1 MTRMGTERI
10 LAAWKMA
17 ITYVTISLS
26 CLILCNSA
34 GAVSHNVYL
43 AHPNAISN
51 PGEHT
56 YAREIER
63 LREALTDTLPVHE
76 YVVQA
81 SPTAATST
89 TDNHIS
95 RALERI
101 AHVMPESLRITRAT
115 RNHSVITLMNLSDDN
130 RSAQQSIDLI
140 VRDRDLY
147 VMGFINGPS
156 TQRTFYRLRTPPER
170 REPHV
175 PVLPSILGTASD
187 IRWTTHRTTDLD
199 LNYDYPN
206 LEYIA
211 GIGRYTGNL
220 DISLEALRAAVMTLA
235 EYSGSTTGRAQKR
248 LAGAIL
254 RIIVAYFEGA
264 RFRSISQAIEQA
276 GFDHGQEWIVTP
288 REARITNAWRELTQF
303 GSLNALN
310 DTNTQTLALRG
321 QGGMYRFSASLNNLQ
336 HESWHRTTAVV
347 LATQW
352 HLARHNSC
360 PPAVRRHPRDLSPH
374 TDLCEDPDEKST
386 VNNTLIRIGNYYYE
400 KGLGSALYIINQ

>member
-1 MTRMGTERI
+1 MTYMGTERI
-10 LAAWKMA
+10 LAAWRVA

-43 AHPNAISN
+43 VHPNAISN

-56 YAREIER
+56 YANEIER

-81 SPTAATST
+81 SPTVATST
-89 TDNHIS
+89 TNNHIS
-95 RALERI
+95 HALERI
-101 AHVMPESLRITRAT
+101 VHTVPESLRITRAN
-115 RNHSVITLMNLSDDN
+115 RNHSVITLMNLSNDN
-130 RSAQQSIDLI
+130 RSAQQSVDLI

-156 TQRTFYRLRTPPER
+156 TQRTFYRLRTPPGR

-175 PVLPSILGTASD
+175 PALPSTLGNPSD
-187 IRWTTHRTTDLD
+187 IRWATHRTTDLD

-206 LEYIA
+206 LEYTA
-211 GIGRYTGNL
+211 GIGRYSGNL
-220 DISLEALRAAVMTLA
+220 DISLQSLRAAVMTLA
-235 EYSGSTTGRAQKR
+235 DYSGSTAERAQKR

-276 GFDHGQEWIVTP
+276 GFDNGQEWIVTP
-288 REARITNAWRELTQF
+288 REARITNAWRELTEF
-303 GSLNALN
+303 GSINALN
-310 DTNTQTLALRG
+310 DTNTQTLALRA

-336 HESWHRTTAVV
+336 HESWYRTTAVV

-352 HLARHNSC
+352 YRARHNSC
-360 PPAVRRHPRDLSPH
+360 PPAVRRHPRDLSLH
-374 TDLCEDPDEKST
+374 TDPCEDPTENNAA
-386 VNNTLIRIGNYYYE
+386 NNTLIRIGNSYYE
-400 KGLGSALYIINQ
+400 KVIGSALHIIN

>member
-1 MTRMGTERI
+1 MTD
-10 LAAWKMA
+10 A
-17 ITYVTISLS
+17 
-26 CLILCNSA
+26 
-34 GAVSHNVYL
+34 
-43 AHPNAISN
+43 
-51 PGEHT
+51 
-56 YAREIER
+56 
-63 LREALTDTLPVHE
+63 LPVHE
-76 YVVQA
+76 YVVQTNPA
-81 SPTAATST
+81 TATST
-89 TDNHIS
+89 TGNHLPH
-95 RALERI
+95 ALARI
-101 AHVMPESLRITRAT
+101 AQAIPMSLRITRTT
-115 RNHSVITLMNLSDDN
+115 RNHSAITLINLSEDN
-130 RSAQQSIDLI
+130 RSTQQSVDLI

-175 PVLPSILGTASD
+175 PVLPSILGTPSD
-187 IRWTTHRTTDLD
+187 IRWTTHRTIDLN

-206 LEYIA
+206 LEYTA
-211 GIGRYTGNL
+211 GIGRYMGNL
-220 DISLEALRAAVMTLA
+220 DISLEALRAAVMTLS
-235 EYSGSTTGRAQKR
+235 EYSGSTAERAQKR

-276 GFDHGQEWIVTP
+276 GFDNGQEWVVTP

-310 DTNTQTLALRG
+310 DTNTQTLALRA

-336 HESWHRTTAVV
+336 HESWYRTTAVV

-360 PPAVRRHPRDLSPH
+360 PPAVRRRPRDLSLY
-374 TDLCEDPDEKST
+374 TDPCEDPTEK
-386 VNNTLIRIGNYYYE
+386 NAAKNTLIRIGNSYYE
-400 KGLGSALYIINQ
+400 NGLGSALYIINQ